1 MRITFNRRRQ
11 VSVGCL
17 LPTAFCLLLAA
28 YCSLIFM
35 FRPFQHI
42 HFVGIGGIGMSGI
55 AEVLAN
61 LGFRVSGSDQKK
73 SEVTDRLEA
82 LGVEVTEGH
91 AAENVGD
98 AHVVVRSTAVRDDN
112 PEITEARRQSIPVIP
127 RAEMLAELMR
137 MKPYTVAVAGSHGK
151 TTTTSMVATVLGIA
165 GLDPTFVVGG
175 IVRSYRSNAR
185 LGKSDLMVVEADES
199 DRSFL
204 MLTPTIAVVTN
215 IDREH
220 MDYYHDMED
229 VRKCFA
235 DFVNKVPFYGAAI
248 LCLDDPH
255 VQAVIPKVE
264 RRRVTY
270 GLSAQA
276 DISAHGISYDQSFG
290 SSFTVWRGIDVL
302 GSISMRVPGKHNVY
316 NSLAAI
322 AVGLELEVPFAKIA
336 EALGEFSGADRR
348 FQFKGEERGITVV
361 DDYGHHPTE
370 IKATLSA
377 ARIGAPNR
385 RIVVLFQPH
394 RYTRTNDLMDE
405 FASAFN
411 NADVLLVTDIY
422 AASETPIDGVNAE
435 VLTNRIKIYG
445 HKHAEYIGAMENG
458 PQVLRETVREGDL
471 VITLGAGSVH
481 RSGDQLLEL
490 LREA

>member
-1 MRITFNRRRQ
+1 
-11 VSVGCL
+11 
-17 LPTAFCLLLAA
+17 
-28 YCSLIFM
+28 M
-35 FRPFQHI
+35 FRRFQHI
-42 HFVGIGGIGMSGI
+42 HFIGIGGIGMSGI

-73 SEVTDRLEA
+73 SEVTAHLED

-91 AAENVGD
+91 SGDNVGD
-98 AHVVVRSTAVRDDN
+98 AHVVVRSTAVREDN
-112 PEITEARRQSIPVIP
+112 PEVLEARRRSIPLIP

-137 MKPYTVAVAGSHGK
+137 MKPHTVAVAGSHGK

-165 GLDPTFVVGG
+165 GLDPTFVIGG
-175 IVRSYRSNAR
+175 IVRTYRANAR

-220 MDYYHDMED
+220 MDYYHDMDD
-229 VRKCFA
+229 VRRCFA

-276 DISAHGISYDQSFG
+276 DVSAHEISYDQSFG
-290 SSFTVWRGIDVL
+290 SNFVVWRGMDVL
-302 GSISMRVPGKHNVY
+302 GPVSLRVPGKHNVY

-322 AVGLELEVPFAKIA
+322 AVGLELEVPFEKIA
-336 EALGEFSGADRR
+336 QALGEFAGADRR
-348 FQFKGEERGITVV
+348 FQFKGEEAGVTVV

-394 RYTRTNDLMDE
+394 RYSRTSDLMDE

-411 NADVLLVTDIY
+411 NADVVLVTDIY
-422 AASETPIDGVNAE
+422 AASEMPIEGVNAE
-435 VLTNRIKIYG
+435 VLTGRIKSYG
-445 HKHAEYIGAMENG
+445 HKSVEYVGAVEGAAER
-458 PQVLRETVREGDL
+458 LREAVREGDL
-471 VITLGAGSVH
+471 VITLGAGSVN
-481 RSGDQLLEL
+481 RSGDRLLTL
-490 LREA
+490 LRGES

>member
-1 MRITFNRRRQ
+1 
-11 VSVGCL
+11 
-17 LPTAFCLLLAA
+17 
-28 YCSLIFM
+28 M
-35 FRPFQHI
+35 FKRFQHI

-61 LGFRVSGSDQKK
+61 LNFRVSGSDQKK
-73 SEVTDRLEA
+73 SEVTAHLEE
-82 LGVEVTEGH
+82 LGVEVSEGH

-98 AHVVVRSTAVRDDN
+98 AHVVVRSTAVREDN
-112 PEITEARRQSIPVIP
+112 PEIIEARRRSIPVIP

-137 MKPYTVAVAGSHGK
+137 MKPHTVAVAGSHGK

-165 GLDPTFVVGG
+165 GLDPTFVIGG
-175 IVRSYRSNAR
+175 IVRTYRANAR
-185 LGKSDLMVVEADES
+185 LGKSQLMVVEADES

-235 DFVNKVPFYGAAI
+235 DFVNKVPFYGAAV

-276 DISAHGISYDQSFG
+276 DISAHDINYDHSFG
-290 SSFTVWRGIDVL
+290 SSFSVLRGVDVL
-302 GSISMRVPGKHNVY
+302 GKVTLRVPGKHNVY

-322 AVGLELEVPFAKIA
+322 AVGLELDVPFDTIA
-336 EALGEFSGADRR
+336 HALSEFSGADRR
-348 FQFKGEERGITVV
+348 FQFKGDEAGVTVV

-370 IKATLSA
+370 VKATLAA

-394 RYTRTNDLMDE
+394 RYSRTNDLMDE

-411 NADVLLVTDIY
+411 NADILFVSDIY
-422 AASETPIDGVNAE
+422 AASEVPIDGVNAE
-435 VLTNRIKIYG
+435 VLTGKIKSYG
-445 HKHAEYIGAMENG
+445 HKNAEYIGAIENA
-458 PQVLRETVREGDL
+458 PAALREVVREGDL
-471 VITLGAGSVH
+471 VITLGAGSVN
-481 RSGDQLLEL
+481 RVGDQLLAL
-490 LREA
+490 LRGDGNEGAHSSHGT

>member
-1 MRITFNRRRQ
+1 
-11 VSVGCL
+11 
-17 LPTAFCLLLAA
+17 
-28 YCSLIFM
+28 M
-35 FRPFQHI
+35 FRHFQHV

-61 LGFRVSGSDQKK
+61 LGFRVSGSDLK
-73 SEVTDRLEA
+73 SSGVTERLQE
-82 LGVEVTEGH
+82 LGVEFKEGH

-98 AHVVVRSTAVRDDN
+98 AHVVVRSTAVREDN
-112 PEITEARRQSIPVIP
+112 PEIMEARRRSIPVIP

-137 MKPYTVAVAGSHGK
+137 LKSQTVAVAGSHGK
-151 TTTTSMVATVLGIA
+151 TTTTSMVATVLGYA
-165 GLDPTFVVGG
+165 NLDPTFVVGG
-175 IVRSYRSNAR
+175 VVGAYRSNAR

-220 MDYYHDMED
+220 MDFYKDMTD
-229 VRKCFA
+229 VRKCFE

-255 VQAVIPKVE
+255 VQAVIPHIE

-276 DISAHGISYDQSFG
+276 DVSAHGIRFDEGFG
-290 SSFTVWRGIDVL
+290 SSFTVWRGSEVIGDVTL
-302 GSISMRVPGKHNVY
+302 RVPGLHNVY

-322 AVGLELEVPFAKIA
+322 AVGLELEIPFEQIA
-336 EALGEFSGADRR
+336 GALSEFTGAERR
-348 FQFKGEERGITVV
+348 FQRKGEEAGVLVV

-370 IKATLSA
+370 IKATLAAAKIGSA
-377 ARIGAPNR
+377 GR

-394 RYTRTNDLMDE
+394 RYTRTHDLMEE
-405 FASAFN
+405 FARSFN
-411 NADVLLVTDIY
+411 NADMLLVTDIY
-422 AASETPIDGVNAE
+422 AASEEPIENVTAE
-435 VLTNRIKIYG
+435 VLTEAIKSYG
-445 HKHAEYIGAMENG
+445 HKNAHYVGAIDG
-458 PQVLRETVREGDL
+458 AAKILREQVSAGDL
-471 VITLGAGSVH
+471 VITLGAGTITRV
-481 RSGDQLLEL
+481 GDQLLAL
-490 LREA
+490 LREQGAGG

>member
-1 MRITFNRRRQ
+1 
-11 VSVGCL
+11 
-17 LPTAFCLLLAA
+17 
-28 YCSLIFM
+28 M
-35 FRPFQHI
+35 FRRFQHI
-42 HFVGIGGIGMSGI
+42 HFIGIGGIGMSGI

-73 SEVTDRLEA
+73 SEVTAHLEE
-82 LGVEVTEGH
+82 LGAEVNEGH
-91 AAENVGD
+91 SAENVGD

-112 PEITEARRQSIPVIP
+112 PEVIEARRRSIPVIP

-137 MKPYTVAVAGSHGK
+137 MKPHTVAVAGSHGK

-165 GLDPTFVVGG
+165 GLDPTFVIGG
-175 IVRSYRSNAR
+175 IVRTYRANAR
-185 LGKSDLMVVEADES
+185 LGKSELMVVEADES

-204 MLTPTIAVVTN
+204 MLDPMIAVVTN

-235 DFVNKVPFYGAAI
+235 DFVNKVPFYGAAV

-276 DISAHGISYDQSFG
+276 DVSAHDITYDQSFG
-290 SSFTVWRGIDVL
+290 SKFSVLRGIELL
-302 GSISMRVPGKHNVY
+302 GPVTLRVPGKHNVY

-322 AVGLELEVPFAKIA
+322 AVGLELEVPFDTIA
-336 EALGEFSGADRR
+336 HALGEFAGADRR
-348 FQFKGEERGITVV
+348 FQFKGEEAGVTVV

-411 NADVLLVTDIY
+411 NADVLFVTDIY
-422 AASETPIDGVNAE
+422 AASEVPIEGVNAE
-435 VLTNRIKIYG
+435 ILTGRIKSWG
-445 HKHAEYIGAMENG
+445 HKNAEYVGAVENA
-458 PQVLRETVREGDL
+458 PEALRANVREGDL

-481 RSGDQLLEL
+481 KAGEQLLAL
-490 LREA
+490 LRGDTMQAVQT

>member
-1 MRITFNRRRQ
+1 
-11 VSVGCL
+11 
-17 LPTAFCLLLAA
+17 
-28 YCSLIFM
+28 M

-42 HFVGIGGIGMSGI
+42 HIIGIGGIGMSGI

-61 LGFRVSGSDQKK
+61 LGFRVTGSDQRKT
-73 SEVTDRLEA
+73 EVTARLEE
-82 LGVEVTEGH
+82 LGCEVTEGH

-112 PEITEARRQSIPVIP
+112 PEIAEAQRRSIPVIP

-137 MKPYTVAVAGSHGK
+137 MKPYTVACAGSHGK

-185 LGKSDLMVVEADES
+185 LGKSELMVVEADES

-204 MLTPTIAVVTN
+204 MLTPMIAVVTN

-235 DFVNKVPFYGAAI
+235 DFVNKVPFYGAAV

-255 VQAVIPKVE
+255 VQAVIPNVA
-264 RRRVTY
+264 RRRITY

-276 DISAHGISYDQSFG
+276 DISAHDITYDQNFG
-290 SSFTVWRGIDVL
+290 SSYTVLSGVNAL
-302 GSISMRVPGKHNVY
+302 GRVSLRVPGKHNVY

-322 AVGLELEVPFAKIA
+322 AVALELDVPFDTIA
-336 EALGEFSGADRR
+336 HALGEFTGADRR
-348 FQFKGEERGITVV
+348 FQFKGEEKGVTVV

-377 ARIGAPNR
+377 ARIAAPNR

-411 NADVLLVTDIY
+411 NADVLFVTDIY
-422 AASETPIDGVNAE
+422 AASEAPIEGVTAE
-435 VLTNRIKIYG
+435 ILTRRIKSYG
-445 HKHAEYIGAMENG
+445 HKNAEFVGALENA
-458 PQVLRETVREGDL
+458 PAIMADAVREGDL
-471 VITLGAGSVH
+471 VITLGAGSVN
-481 RSGDQLLEL
+481 RIGDQLLAL
-490 LREA
+490 LRGD

>member
-1 MRITFNRRRQ
+1 
-11 VSVGCL
+11 
-17 LPTAFCLLLAA
+17 
-28 YCSLIFM
+28 M
-35 FRPFQHI
+35 FRHFQHV

-61 LGFRVSGSDQKK
+61 LGFRVSGSDLK
-73 SEVTDRLEA
+73 SSSVTERLQS
-82 LGVEVTEGH
+82 LGVECREGH

-98 AHVVVRSTAVRDDN
+98 AHVVVRSTAVREDN
-112 PEITEARRQSIPVIP
+112 PEIVEARRRSIPVIP

-137 MKPYTVAVAGSHGK
+137 LKSQTVAVAGSHGK
-151 TTTTSMVATVLGIA
+151 TTTTSMVATVLGYA
-165 GLDPTFVVGG
+165 NLDPTFVVGG
-175 IVRSYRSNAR
+175 VVGAYRSNAR

-220 MDYYHDMED
+220 MDYYKDMTD
-229 VRKCFA
+229 VRKCFE

-255 VQAVIPKVE
+255 VQAVIPHVE

-276 DISAHGISYDQSFG
+276 DVSAHGIRFDGGFG
-290 SSFTVWRGIDVL
+290 SSFTVWRGDAAIGDVTL
-302 GSISMRVPGKHNVY
+302 RVPGLHNVY

-322 AVGLELEVPFAKIA
+322 CVALELEIPFEQIA
-336 EALGEFSGADRR
+336 NALTEFTGAERR
-348 FQFKGEERGITVV
+348 FQRKGEEAGVLVV

-370 IKATLSA
+370 VKATLAAAKIGSA
-377 ARIGAPNR
+377 GR

-394 RYTRTNDLMDE
+394 RYTRTHDLMEE
-405 FASAFN
+405 FARSFN
-411 NADVLLVTDIY
+411 NADVLFVTDIY
-422 AASETPIDGVNAE
+422 AASEDPIEGVTAE
-435 VLTNRIKIYG
+435 ALTEAIKSYG
-445 HKHAEYIGAMENG
+445 HKNAQAVGALDGAVEI
-458 PQVLRETVREGDL
+458 LREQVRAGDL
-471 VITLGAGSVH
+471 VITLGAGTITRV
-481 RSGDQLLEL
+481 GDQLLKL
-490 LREA
+490 LREKGAGG

>member
-1 MRITFNRRRQ
+1 
-11 VSVGCL
+11 
-17 LPTAFCLLLAA
+17 
-28 YCSLIFM
+28 
-35 FRPFQHI
+35 
-42 HFVGIGGIGMSGI
+42 
-55 AEVLAN
+55 
-61 LGFRVSGSDQKK
+61 
-73 SEVTDRLEA
+73 
-82 LGVEVTEGH
+82 
-91 AAENVGD
+91 
-98 AHVVVRSTAVRDDN
+98 
-112 PEITEARRQSIPVIP
+112 
-127 RAEMLAELMR
+127 
-137 MKPYTVAVAGSHGK
+137 
-151 TTTTSMVATVLGIA
+151 
-165 GLDPTFVVGG
+165 
-175 IVRSYRSNAR
+175 
-185 LGKSDLMVVEADES
+185 VVEADES

-204 MLTPTIAVVTN
+204 MLTPMIAVVTN

-235 DFVNKVPFYGAAI
+235 DFVNKVPFYGAAV

-264 RRRVTY
+264 RRRITY
-270 GLSAQA
+270 GMSAQA
-276 DISAHGISYDQSFG
+276 DISAHDISYDQSFG
-290 SSFTVWRGIDVL
+290 STFTVLSGVEAL
-302 GSISMRVPGKHNVY
+302 GRVSLRVPGKHNVY

-322 AVGLELEVPFAKIA
+322 ATGLELDVPFDTIA
-336 EALGEFSGADRR
+336 HALAEFSGAERR
-348 FQFKGEERGITVV
+348 FQFKGDEKGVTVV

-411 NADVLLVTDIY
+411 NADVLFVTDIY
-422 AASETPIDGVNAE
+422 AASEPPIEGVDAE
-435 VLTNRIKIYG
+435 VLTRRIKSYG
-445 HKHAEYIGAMENG
+445 HKNAEYIGGIEDAAATMAE
-458 PQVLRETVREGDL
+458 VVREGDL

-490 LREA
+490 LRGADSQAAPG

>member
-1 MRITFNRRRQ
+1 MFHRI
-11 VSVGCL
+11 
-17 LPTAFCLLLAA
+17 
-28 YCSLIFM
+28 
-35 FRPFQHI
+35 QHI

-61 LGFRVSGSDQKK
+61 LGFRVSGTDLK
-73 SEVTDRLEA
+73 SSGVTERLEE
-82 LGVEVTEGH
+82 LGIEVTEGH
-91 AAENVGD
+91 RAENVGD
-98 AHVVVRSTAVRDDN
+98 AHVVVRSTAVKDDN
-112 PEITEARRQSIPVIP
+112 PEIIEARRLSIPVIP

-137 MKPYTVAVAGSHGK
+137 LKTQTVAVAGSHGK
-151 TTTTSMVATVLGIA
+151 TTTTSMVATVLGYA

-175 IVRSYRSNAR
+175 VVGAYRSNAR

-220 MDYYHDMED
+220 MDYYKDMTD
-229 VRKCFA
+229 VRKCFE

-255 VQAVIPKVE
+255 VQAVIPHVE

-276 DISAHGISYDQSFG
+276 DVSAHGIRFDEGFG
-290 SSFTVWRGIDVL
+290 SSFMVWRGSEVIGEVNL
-302 GSISMRVPGKHNVY
+302 RVPGLHNVY

-322 AVGLELEVPFAKIA
+322 CVGLELEIPFETIA
-336 EALGEFSGADRR
+336 SALTEFLGAERR
-348 FQFKGEERGITVV
+348 FQRKGEEAGVLVV

-370 IKATLSA
+370 IKATLAAAKIGSA
-377 ARIGAPNR
+377 GR

-394 RYTRTNDLMDE
+394 RYSRTHDLMEE
-405 FASAFN
+405 FARSFN
-411 NADVLLVTDIY
+411 NADMLFVSDIY
-422 AASETPIDGVNAE
+422 AASEDPIEGVTADT
-435 VLTNRIKIYG
+435 LTEAIKSYG
-445 HKHAEYIGAMENG
+445 HKNAHYVG
-458 PQVLRETVREGDL
+458 PLDSAVETLREQVRAGDL
-471 VITLGAGSVH
+471 VITLGAGTITRV
-481 RSGDQLLEL
+481 GDQLLKL
-490 LREA
+490 LRENGAGS